1 MNKTLYQLTEEHQ
14 ELLAMLEEEEL
25 DETKEQAI
33 KETLAMIAMD
43 IADKA
48 EGYCM
53 VLKQLQADAEAVKAE
68 KLRLAKRQSSIENGI
83 ERLREALKHSMLITG
98 HTKIKTPLFTLNTS
112 SRWKAFLDVPE
123 DQIPEEFQKV
133 TIKADMKA
141 IEEWLKKDQCTNAQE
156 CEWARLEQV
165 ENLTIR

>member
-1 MNKTLYQLTEEHQ
+1 MKTLYELTHEHI
-14 ELLAMLEEEEL
+14 ELMDMLEADEL
-25 DETKEQAI
+25 DETKEEAI

-43 IADKA
+43 IAEKA

-53 VLKQLQADAEAVKAE
+53 VLKQMQADAEAIKAE
-68 KLRLAKRQSSIENGI
+68 KLRLAKRQSAIENGI

-112 SRWKAFLDVPE
+112 SRWKAFLDVPD
-123 DQIPEEFQKV
+123 DQIPVEFQKV

-141 IEEWLKKDQCTNAQE
+141 IEEYLKKDQCTNAQV

-165 ENLTIR
+165 EILTIR